1 MSKPTT
7 IPVAKHIAGEDFLAS
22 IKKHHLVYFLLNVGD
37 ADQQLLLLPEDPN
50 GRRRMIV
57 VDVAKKNQTEQLIA
71 DLEQAGLV
79 GPEPAG
85 DEPDGSI
92 ALVVASHPHS
102 DHIGAMSQFLA
113 SQRKRIAEFWD
124 PGYYHTTNAY
134 NRMMGEIEANKFLA
148 YAQPTAG
155 LKKWIGSALVTVLSP
170 SVQLRNRFDTYGT
183 ELNDS
188 SISLRVEFPA
198 ARVVK
203 RANGSRELIET
214 PNTTALILGADAQTL
229 SWAFVETDFPHL
241 HTQNNEAA
249 RAIGSA
255 TGSDPLKAKVFKVSH
270 HASKKGVNLELV
282 ERINPTLILVSSTGD
297 GPKHHFPHGLAQ
309 EALREAKDQ
318 IAGDGRQRTL
328 SDWQLNILYTA
339 DTEATPAE
347 PSLGS
352 IAVVM
357 GKGAATV
364 WRFGDDTD
372 VLPDLSQGRKF
383 VP

>member
-1 MSKPTT
+1 MSRPTP
-7 IPVAKHIAGEDFLAS
+7 IPAGKHDSTAGFLDS
-22 IKKHHLVYFLLNVGD
+22 IQPHHLVYFLLNVGD

-57 VDVAKKNQTEQLIA
+57 VDVAKVDQTERLIA
-71 DLEQAGLV
+71 ELEAAGLI
-79 GPEPAG
+79 GPPPAD

-92 ALVVASHPHS
+92 ALVVATHPHA
-102 DHIGAMSQFLA
+102 DHIGAMSQFLDA
-113 SQRKRIAEFWD
+113 EKKRIAEFWD

-134 NRMMGEIEANKFLA
+134 NRMMAKIESNKFLS

-155 LKKWIGSALVTVLSP
+155 FRKWIGSALVTVLSP

-183 ELNDS
+183 QINDS
-188 SISLRVEFPA
+188 SISLRIEFPA

-203 RANGSRELIET
+203 RNNGSRELIDD
-214 PNTTALILGADAQTL
+214 PNTTALILGADAQTV
-229 SWAFVETDFPHL
+229 SWAFVETEFPQL
-241 HTQNNEAA
+241 HKQDNDAA
-249 RAIGSA
+249 RAIQAA
-255 TGSDPLKAKVFKVSH
+255 TGSDPLKAKVMKVSH
-270 HASKKGVNLELV
+270 HGSKKGVNLELV
-282 ERINPTLILVSSTGD
+282 ERIGPTLMLVSSTGD

-328 SDWQLNILYTA
+328 EDWELGVLYTS
-339 DTEATPAE
+339 DTE
-347 PSLGS
+347 PSGQLLGS
-352 IAVVM
+352 MAVVM

-372 VLPDLSQGRKF
+372 AIPNLNQGRRF

>member
-1 MSKPTT
+1 MSRPTP
-7 IPVAKHIAGEDFLAS
+7 IPTGKHDSTAQFLDS
-22 IKKHHLVYFLLNVGD
+22 IQPHHLVYFLLNVGD

-57 VDVAKKNQTEQLIA
+57 VDVARVGQTEQLIA
-71 DLEQAGLV
+71 DLEAAGLV
-79 GPEPAG
+79 DGPPAD

-92 ALVVASHPHS
+92 ALVVATHPHS
-102 DHIGAMSQFLA
+102 DHIGAMSQFL
-113 SQRKRIAEFWD
+113 SVEKKRIAEFWD

-134 NRMMGEIEANKFLA
+134 NRMMTEIESNKFLS

-155 LKKWIGSALVTVLSP
+155 FRKWIGSALVTVLSP

-183 ELNDS
+183 QINDS
-188 SISLRVEFPA
+188 SISLRIEFPA

-203 RANGSRELIET
+203 RDDGSRELIDD
-214 PNTTALILGADAQTL
+214 PNTTALILGADAQTV
-229 SWAFVETDFPHL
+229 SWAFVETEFPQL
-241 HTQNNEAA
+241 HIQDNDAA
-249 RAIGSA
+249 RAIQAA
-255 TGSDPLKAKVFKVSH
+255 TGSDLLRAKVLKVSH

-282 ERINPTLILVSSTGD
+282 ERIGPALMLVSSTGD
-297 GPKHHFPHGLAQ
+297 GPKHHFPHDLAQ

-328 SDWQLNILYTA
+328 QDWELGVLYTS
-339 DTEATPAE
+339 DTEPAGTQ
-347 PSLGS
+347 LGS
-352 IAVVM
+352 MAVVM

-372 VLPDLSQGRKF
+372 DIPDLGRGRRF